1 MAAGITMTFF
11 LYLFINIAMV
21 MSLLPVVGAPLPL
34 VSYGGTALLT
44 LLMGFGFLLN
54 VGLHRTLKIPRLSIG
69 MF

>member
-44 LLMGFGFLLN
+44 LLMGFGF
-54 VGLHRTLKIPRLSIG
+54 VECRASPHLKNPSS
-69 MF
+69 FH